1 MVSKADRPKLMT
13 KKNPTDAILPMHE
26 RFMDEIVAGGK
37 NYEFRHY
44 RIRTSVRR
52 LWFYCTAPSS
62 AIKYICEIDPARTR
76 NPGDPPLDLDG
87 RGNLEFNTRAKGWEK
102 DEFAYK
108 IRSIYLVE
116 PPVTLADMK
125 STYGM
130 KIAPQGLVFV
140 PASMAAAVVWD
151 KQKMLK

>member
-1 MVSKADRPKLMT
+1 MVCKADRPKLMT
-13 KKNPTDAILPMHE
+13 KNNPTDAILPMHE

-44 RIRTSVRR
+44 RIRTSVQR

-76 NPGDPPLDLDG
+76 NPGDPLLDLDG

-108 IRSIYLVE
+108 ITSIYQVE

-125 STYGM
+125 STYGI

-140 PASMAAAVVWD
+140 PVSMAAAVVWD